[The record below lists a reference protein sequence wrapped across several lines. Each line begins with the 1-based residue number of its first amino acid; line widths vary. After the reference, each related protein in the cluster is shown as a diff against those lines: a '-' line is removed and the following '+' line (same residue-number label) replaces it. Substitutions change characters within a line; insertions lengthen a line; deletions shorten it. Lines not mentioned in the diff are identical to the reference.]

1 VWKKNIIENLE
12 SGNLSYSTVGK
23 FLSDLKEEFGEGNN
37 EIIEVEELEKIK

>member
-1 VWKKNIIENLE
+1 MWKKNIIENLE

-23 FLSDLKEEFGEGNN
+23 FLSDLKEFGEGNN